1 MSLTHRITGLIAALF
16 VLIADQLSKT
26 IALQAMNGQSHEVL
40 PFFNLVLVWN
50 RGVSFGMFNHGD
62 PLPPLVFVALSLV
75 IAGGFTIWLWRA
87 ESRLIALALGL
98 VIGGAAGNVID
109 RLVHGA
115 VVDFLDF
122 HLNDLHWPAFNI
134 ADSGIVIGIALVVID
149 GLCSGTRKA
158 GPNPS

>member
-1 MSLTHRITGLIAALF
+1 MTLTHRITGFVAALF
-16 VLIADQLSKT
+16 VLIADQLSKMM
-26 IALQAMNGQSHEVL
+26 ALQAMNGQSHEVL

-62 PLPPLVFVALSLV
+62 PLPPLVFVAVSMA
-75 IAGGFTIWLWRA
+75 IACGFAVWLWRA
-87 ESRLIALALGL
+87 ENRMIALGLGL
-98 VIGGAAGNVID
+98 VIGGAIGNVID

-122 HLNDLHWPAFNI
+122 HLGDLHWPAFNI

-149 GLCSGTRKA
+149 GLCSGTRKT
-158 GPNPS
+158 GRNPI

>member
-1 MSLTHRITGLIAALF
+1 MPLTHRITGLMAAF
-16 VLIADQLSKT
+16 FILIADQLSKMM
-26 IALQAMNGQSHEVL
+26 ALQTMNGQSHEVL

-62 PLPPLVFVALSLV
+62 PLPPLVFVVISLV
-75 IAGGFTIWLWRA
+75 IAGGFFIWLWRA
-87 ESRLIALALGL
+87 QSRLISLALGL
-98 VIGGAAGNVID
+98 VIGGAIGNVID

-122 HLNDLHWPAFNI
+122 HLNGLHWPAFNI

-158 GPNPS
+158 GVQQS

>member
-1 MSLTHRITGLIAALF
+1 MAGLIAAF
-16 VLIADQLSKT
+16 LILAADQISKIT
-26 IALQAMNGQSHEVL
+26 ALNMTMEGQSHEVL

-62 PLPPLVFVALSLV
+62 PLPPLVFVAISLI
-75 IAGGFTIWLWRA
+75 IATGFAVWLWRA
-87 ESRLIALALGL
+87 ESRWIATALGL
-98 VIGGAAGNVID
+98 VVGGAIGNVID

-122 HLNDLHWPAFNI
+122 HLNGLHWPAFNI

-158 GPNPS
+158 GAQQS